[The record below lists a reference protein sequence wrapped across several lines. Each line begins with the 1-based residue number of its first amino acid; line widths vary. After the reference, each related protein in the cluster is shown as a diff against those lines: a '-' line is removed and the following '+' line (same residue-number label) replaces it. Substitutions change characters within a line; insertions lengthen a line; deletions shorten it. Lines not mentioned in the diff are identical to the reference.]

1 MRALVDARS
10 TLQLF
15 ELLLDFRKAQT
26 FRMAKAE
33 KAADVGAVLQEFKR
47 LIPQEIIE
55 VDENVA
61 AQDELHFT
69 EGAVHGEIMA
79 AEGHRVTD
87 VSSNDGRV
95 RARREISGKAA
106 LATCCGENLAA
117 SADHG
122 QRVDATLRGAQSGA
136 ADVRCEDRCAIE
148 QTRLFEQYGERID
161 LFSGCATGV
170 PDLEAR
176 PRPQHRKDVFL
187 QGSEDGCVAKER
199 GNAYRELRQ
208 KSVEER
214 FVAEHARRELE
225 RAFVTDMRAKVV
237 EAPQQCVLLIIREI
251 VAITKQKSLEEHLQF
266 DLG

>member
-1 MRALVDARS
+1 MAQSLRLMRALVDARS

-26 FRMAKAE
+26 LRMAKAE

-69 EGAVHGEIMA
+69 EGAVHGEIMV

-161 LFSGCATGV
+161 LSPVAQPACQILKRGHVRSIGRTFSFR
-170 PDLEAR
+170 DLKTAVS
-176 PRPQHRKDVFL
+176 RK
-187 QGSEDGCVAKER
+187 KE
-199 GNAYRELRQ
+199 
-208 KSVEER
+208 
-214 FVAEHARRELE
+214 
-225 RAFVTDMRAKVV
+225 VTLT
-237 EAPQQCVLLIIREI
+237 E
-251 VAITKQKSLEEHLQF
+251 S
-266 DLG
+266 